1 MKFILKFKN
10 SINFF
15 FIFFILAFICSLLNN
30 FYQINF
36 FDNYKKNEILIE
48 RHSLINGDIKDFY
61 DEANEIV
68 SDLRSGKNYFETGGE
83 YRRPYLPSRIFV
95 IFSLITNT
103 ELYDENNKI
112 SKELNKIYFFIFQ
125 SIIYYLLLYFLYKK
139 ILLYLPKLNSQ
150 IVILFL
156 AFEPTLF
163 MYHSSFWSESI
174 FFCFK
179 YFLLFFF

>member
-68 SDLRSGKNYFETGGE
+68 SDLRSGKNYFETAGNIE
-83 YRRPYLPSRIFV
+83 DHIYLQNLCNIF
-95 IFSLITNT
+95 TNNNT

-112 SKELNKIYFFIFQ
+112 SKG
-125 SIIYYLLLYFLYKK
+125 
-139 ILLYLPKLNSQ
+139 
-150 IVILFL
+150 
-156 AFEPTLF
+156 
-163 MYHSSFWSESI
+163 
-174 FFCFK
+174 
-179 YFLLFFF
+179 